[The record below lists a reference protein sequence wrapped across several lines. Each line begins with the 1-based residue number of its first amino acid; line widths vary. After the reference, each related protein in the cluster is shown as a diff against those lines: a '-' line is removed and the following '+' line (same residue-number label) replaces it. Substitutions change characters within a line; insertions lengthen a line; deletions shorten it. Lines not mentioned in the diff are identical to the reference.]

1 MFRDWL
7 SIIITTA
14 VAKNRDF
21 RGQLKEETRER
32 SVSLNFEN
40 HPQTL
45 GSKPLVRSGNWKA
58 SELAKPRLFWN
69 PRQYRSDFLDGR
81 AKELI

>member
-21 RGQLKEETRER
+21 RGRLEEEKRER
-32 SVSLNFEN
+32 VTPLTFEN

-58 SELAKPRLFWN
+58 SELAKPGPSGTLASIAQIFRMGG
-69 PRQYRSDFLDGR
+69 QRS
-81 AKELI
+81 